1 MTDLSLALQ
10 TVQFLQSIV
19 LGAALSILYDVFYII
34 RSFFPRR
41 IGPLMLLDL
50 LYFLMCGVLLFEYLL
65 QQNNGRM
72 RYFIFLGVVIG
83 WVVFHI
89 TLSRIIVK
97 IIDFIL
103 KWLRKILLWL
113 MQPIISVYRFLRRRM
128 ELPMLRINK
137 AIQGK
142 KLGLK
147 RKAHLLYNKANQA
160 AGGVLRGKKD
170 KPEPH
175 E

>member
-10 TVQFLQSIV
+10 TVQFLQSIM
-19 LGAALSILYDVFYII
+19 LGAVFSIIYDIFYII

-41 IGPLMLLDL
+41 IQPLMLLDF
-50 LYFLMCGVLLFEYLL
+50 LYFLICGIILFQYLL
-65 QQNNGRM
+65 RLNNGCM
-72 RYFIFLGVVIG
+72 RYFIVLGVIIG
-83 WVVFHI
+83 WVVFHLS
-89 TLSRIIVK
+89 LSRLIVK

-113 MQPIISVYRFLRRRM
+113 MKPVISVHRFLRHRM
-128 ELPMLRINK
+128 ELPLLRMNK

-160 AGGVLRGKKD
+160 AGGVLCGKKD
-170 KPEPH
+170 KPEPP